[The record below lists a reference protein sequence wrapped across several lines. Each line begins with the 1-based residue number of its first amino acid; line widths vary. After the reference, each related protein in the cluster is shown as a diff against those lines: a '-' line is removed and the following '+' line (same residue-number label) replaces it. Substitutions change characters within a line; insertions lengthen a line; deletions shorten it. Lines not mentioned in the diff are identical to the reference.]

1 MFVALFGAAGCGS
14 GGRGASSS
22 TKVPVTGSVPAVARP
37 ALGLTEDNADLLW
50 PPGEGEGGNGSARAF
65 QAARTELTALHPSY
79 LRLLVD
85 WAALQPSREQPPD
98 LRARIDGCARG
109 VRPCGAYGGIR
120 AEFAAIA
127 AQQRSATSGSG
138 AFRIVLDVFGT
149 PDWAAR
155 SPSGC
160 ELAGSTPFARP
171 LDADAIGDYR
181 ALVRSLLEMARAE
194 GVALEWWSPW
204 NEPNDPRFI
213 SPQRSSCRPRSPAL
227 SPAVYAQLVRAMAA
241 ELQEAGG
248 AHHLVLG
255 ELNDLEVGSPHT
267 TSVAEFIAALP
278 TDVLCLGTVYSIHA
292 YARYGEDDGEQASI
306 ARPVEALEAALDA
319 RGGCAREAKIW
330 VTEAGAGG
338 PHPGQ
343 PRAAEAAGVLEEEAG
358 CRALSDQL
366 QGWDEDPRVTA
377 VFQYS
382 FRDDPDFPVGLVSA
396 DLAHLHRTYALW
408 LDWSRSRRT
417 GQGMPSPT
425 LCA

>member
-1 MFVALFGAAGCGS
+1 MGCGS
-14 GGRGASSS
+14 SATPPKSG
-22 TKVPVTGSVPAVARP
+22 TGPTLARP

-50 PPGEGEGGNGSARAF
+50 PPRTGGSGSNPF

-85 WAALQPSREQPPD
+85 WAALQPNREQPPD
-98 LRARIDGCARG
+98 LQARIDGCARG
-109 VRPCGAYGGIR
+109 VRPCGVYDGIR

-127 AQQRSATSGSG
+127 AQQRSASNGGPG

-149 PDWAAR
+149 PAWAAKP
-155 SPSGC
+155 PSGC
-160 ELAGSTPFARP
+160 ELAGSTSFARP
-171 LDADAIGDYR
+171 LDSTAIGDYR
-181 ALVRSLLEMARAE
+181 ALVRSLLEMARVE

-213 SPQRSSCRPRSPAL
+213 SPQRSSCTPRSPTLA
-227 SPAVYAQLVRAMAA
+227 PGVYAQRVRAMAA
-241 ELQEAGG
+241 ELREAGG
-248 AHHLVLG
+248 THHLVLG

-278 TDVLCLGTVYSIHA
+278 SDVLCLGPIYSIHA
-292 YARYGEDDGEQASI
+292 YARYGEDEEKASLP
-306 ARPVEALEAALDA
+306 RPVEVLETALDA

-343 PRAAEAAGVLEEEAG
+343 PRAGAAAGVLEEAEG
-358 CRALSDQL
+358 CRALSRQL
-366 QGWDEDPRVTA
+366 EGWDEDPRVTA

-396 DLAHLHRTYALW
+396 DLAHLHSTYELW
-408 LDWSRSRRT
+408 LDWSRSRQT
-417 GQGMPSPT
+417 GEDMPSPT